1 MVEQCCSFNV
11 TSIHTATLAASS
23 CPLGIFSSRL
33 FYASK
38 VCQLPTE
45 PTLPKLP
52 LNLMADNDKIPREE
66 VGSSS
71 DELMIQHDPDELPV
85 SSGVNRQYMLA
96 FSLHLEAGLRA

>member
-1 MVEQCCSFNV
+1 
-11 TSIHTATLAASS
+11 
-23 CPLGIFSSRL
+23 
-33 FYASK
+33 
-38 VCQLPTE
+38 
-45 PTLPKLP
+45 
-52 LNLMADNDKIPREE
+52 MADNDKIPREE